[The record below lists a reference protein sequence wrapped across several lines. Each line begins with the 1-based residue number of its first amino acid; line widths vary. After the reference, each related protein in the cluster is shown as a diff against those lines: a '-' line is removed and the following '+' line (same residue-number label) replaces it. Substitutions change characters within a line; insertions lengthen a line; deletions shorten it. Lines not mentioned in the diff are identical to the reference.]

1 MNLHARTHNVTYR
14 TTWNYS
20 TRAGDNHKAMPSAD
34 KMMNKSL
41 LVEKAIQ
48 NWFTFNAMP
57 SQTNHRTQLNPFTLF
72 LRLLVSH
79 CPLRCR
85 LISKLD
91 ACIVHIHIL
100 YTEHT
105 EHIHILCKII
115 SVFLHIRIHWTLWTV
130 YIDALIIQMWC
141 CFDCCWSEWNWSGAT
156 IPCDIKAFINVVNV
170 VYVVH
175 SCGVHYAF
183 SKYHLTYER
192 FQANDYMCRT
202 L

>member
-85 LISKLD
+85 LISKLN

-115 SVFLHIRIHWTLWTV
+115 SVFSSHSHPLNTVNSIHWCAHNSNVMLLWLLLV
-130 YIDALIIQMWC
+130 GMKLKWC
-141 CFDCCWSEWNWSGAT
+141 YDTMRYKS
-156 IPCDIKAFINVVNV
+156 I
-170 VYVVH
+170 Y
-175 SCGVHYAF
+175 
-183 SKYHLTYER
+183 
-192 FQANDYMCRT
+192 
-202 L
+202 